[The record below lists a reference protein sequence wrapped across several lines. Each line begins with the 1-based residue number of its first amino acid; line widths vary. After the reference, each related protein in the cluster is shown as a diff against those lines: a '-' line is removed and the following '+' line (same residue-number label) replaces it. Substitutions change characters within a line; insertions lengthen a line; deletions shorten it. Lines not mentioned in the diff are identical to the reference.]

1 MDFMETRALVKA
13 MFKPTSYLLMAY
25 ILCLN
30 CGRISVEGILRTF
43 CRSPLLGAN
52 HKQEINDEV
61 YIEDIEGENPPFLL
75 PINPYFGFHSAFYR
89 VTGTGE
95 TGAALSLSIKAEK
108 AYVLEF

>member
-1 MDFMETRALVKA
+1 VEDK
-13 MFKPTSYLLMAY
+13 
-25 ILCLN
+25 I
-30 CGRISVEGILRTF
+30 EGIFRTF
-43 CRSPLLGAN
+43 CRFPLLEAN

-61 YIEDIEGENPPFLL
+61 YIEDIEGENSPFLL
-75 PINPYFGFHSAFYR
+75 PINFYFGFHSAFYR